1 MECSII
7 LRGDERAELF
17 LQRYVAY
24 LCLRHHYDVEIKDG
38 VLYFNV

>member
-1 MECSII
+1 MEYSLIP
-7 LRGDERAELF
+7 RGDERAELF

-24 LCLRHHYDVEIKDG
+24 LYLRHHYNVEIKDG